1 MRLLEPWKAFDETVL
16 CFVQANLVALDHL
29 FDSQHWLDFFVS
41 PVFLAV
47 LPMIVVVF
55 IYFALVRYDDEG
67 NFTGA

>member
-1 MRLLEPWKAFDETVL
+1 MKRFY
-16 CFVQANLVALDHL
+16 AL
-29 FDSQHWLDFFVS
+29 FKQTWWLWTIYLILNVTLIFFIS

-47 LPMIVVVF
+47 LPLILVIF

>member
-1 MRLLEPWKAFDETVL
+1 MKRFY
-16 CFVQANLVALDHL
+16 AL
-29 FDSQHWLDFFVS
+29 FKQTWWLWTIYLTLNIGLNFFVS

>member
-1 MRLLEPWKAFDETVL
+1 MKRF
-16 CFVQANLVALDHL
+16 NAL
-29 FDSQHWLDFFVS
+29 FKQTWWLWTIYLTLNIGLIFFVS

>member
-1 MRLLEPWKAFDETVL
+1 MKRFY
-16 CFVQANLVALDHL
+16 AL
-29 FDSQHWLDFFVS
+29 FKQTWWLWTIYLILNVTLIFFIS

-47 LPMIVVVF
+47 LPLIFVIF

>member
-1 MRLLEPWKAFDETVL
+1 MKRFH
-16 CFVQANLVALDHL
+16 AL
-29 FDSQHWLDFFVS
+29 FKQTWWLWTIYLILNIGLIFFVS
-41 PVFLAV
+41 PVFWAV

>member
-1 MRLLEPWKAFDETVL
+1 MKRFY
-16 CFVQANLVALDHL
+16 AL
-29 FDSQHWLDFFVS
+29 FKQTWWLWTIYLTLNIGLIFFVS

>member
-1 MRLLEPWKAFDETVL
+1 MKRFYALFKQTWWLWTLYLIV
-16 CFVQANLVALDHL
+16 NVALIFL
-29 FDSQHWLDFFVS
+29 IS

-47 LPMIVVVF
+47 LPLILVIF

>member
-1 MRLLEPWKAFDETVL
+1 MKRFY
-16 CFVQANLVALDHL
+16 AL
-29 FDSQHWLDFFVS
+29 FKQTWWLWTIYLTLHIGLIFFVS

>member
-1 MRLLEPWKAFDETVL
+1 MKRFY
-16 CFVQANLVALDHL
+16 AL
-29 FDSQHWLDFFVS
+29 FKQTWWLWTIYLTLNIGLIFFVR

>member
-1 MRLLEPWKAFDETVL
+1 MKRFYALFKQTWWLWTIYLVL
-16 CFVQANLVALDHL
+16 NIGLI
-29 FDSQHWLDFFVS
+29 FFVS

>member
-1 MRLLEPWKAFDETVL
+1 MKRFY
-16 CFVQANLVALDHL
+16 AL
-29 FDSQHWLDFFVS
+29 FKQTWWLWTIYLTLNIGLIFFVS

-55 IYFALVRYDDEG
+55 IYFELVRYDDEG

>member
-1 MRLLEPWKAFDETVL
+1 MKRFY
-16 CFVQANLVALDHL
+16 AL
-29 FDSQHWLDFFVS
+29 FKQTWWLWTIYLIVNIGLIFFVS
-41 PVFLAV
+41 PVFWAV

>member
-1 MRLLEPWKAFDETVL
+1 MKRFY
-16 CFVQANLVALDHL
+16 AL
-29 FDSQHWLDFFVS
+29 FKQTWWLWTIYLTLNIGLIFFVS

-47 LPMIVVVF
+47 LPMIFVVF

>member
-1 MRLLEPWKAFDETVL
+1 MKRFYALFKQTWWLWTIYLVL
-16 CFVQANLVALDHL
+16 NIGLI
-29 FDSQHWLDFFVS
+29 FFVS
-41 PVFLAV
+41 PVFWAV